1 MSLGF
6 PVKVWWD
13 YDEEDLPSDLP
24 EIVILPAELCHN
36 KNNPIDLDDVD
47 EEILDWV
54 SDEYGY
60 CVYSLEFL

>member
-36 KNNPIDLDDVD
+36 KNDPMD
-47 EEILDWV
+47 EEILDWL